1 MENSIY
7 STLTRQSGLL
17 REMQTVANNIANL
30 STTGFR
36 AEGIVFA
43 EHVRALGAGEE
54 SLSMASANGRRIAL
68 AQGGM
73 NNTQAEFDFAIEGD
87 GFFMVETSAGNRLT
101 RAGHFTPNEN
111 GELVTADG
119 FRLLDDGGAP
129 VVIPPDANLVTL
141 AGDGTLSADG
151 VPVAVIGLWQPL
163 ETSQLRH
170 QNGVVFEATGDV
182 EPAENATLMQG
193 FLEESNVNP
202 VTEVARMIQ
211 VQRAY
216 ELGQG
221 FLEKED
227 ERVRGFIRT
236 VGARS

>member
-36 AEGIVFA
+36 AEGVVFA
-43 EHVRALGAGEE
+43 EHVRTLGAGEE

-68 AQGGM
+68 EQGGTI
-73 NNTQAEFDFAIEGD
+73 NTGSEFDFAIEGN
-87 GFFMVETSAGNRLT
+87 GFFMIETSAGNRLT

-111 GELVTADG
+111 GELVTPDG
-119 FRLLDDGGAP
+119 LRVLDDGGAP
-129 VVIPPDANLVTL
+129 VIIPSDANLVTL

-151 VPVAVIGLWQPL
+151 TPVAVIGVWQPL
-163 ETSQLRH
+163 DTSQLRH
-170 QNGVVFEATGDV
+170 QGGVVFEATGGV
-182 EPAENATLMQG
+182 ALAENTVLMQG

-202 VTEVARMIQ
+202 VSEIARMIQ

-221 FLEKED
+221 FLDKED